1 MQKKHFH
8 STLKSW
14 SGIIISVIV
23 LTISSRTSAQNIDYA
38 RFLMDSLSA
47 PGLHGRGYVNYGAHQ
62 AAEFLVREM
71 ASNGIKPFTDSYSQ
85 TFGLNVNT
93 FPGSMMINIDGI
105 RMEAGSEFIVS
116 ASSPS
121 VNQVFDLLFTDEDF
135 FKNEKKIR
143 KLAGKDLKTTM
154 LAFDRSALEGE
165 AAYLAD
171 SLLTYNFLG
180 AGGFVLINSK
190 NKLVWSVWP
199 GENQK
204 KFPVIEILE
213 DALPRKPKNIA
224 LSIDAEYLTNHSVR
238 NITGYIPG
246 AVSPDTFMVFTAH
259 YDHLGRMGRETY
271 FPGANDNASG
281 VAMMLD
287 LARHFS
293 DTANQSPYSIAFIA
307 LTAEEMGL
315 KGSEYFVENPWFPL
329 ASIRF
334 LINLD
339 MVGTGSEGITIVNGT
354 IYEDAFETLVKINAD
369 NNYIPKVAKRGESCN
384 SDHCPFYQK
393 GVPSIFIYSLG
404 NEHRE
409 YHSIYD
415 QSHRVPF
422 TEYEDIFRLL
432 RDFVLT
438 Y

>member
-71 ASNGIKPFTDSYSQ
+71 ASIGIKPFTDSYSQ
-85 TFGLNVNT
+85 TFNLNVNT
-93 FPGSMMINIDGI
+93 FPGSMMVNIDGI
-105 RMEAGSEFIVS
+105 RLEAGSEFIVS

-143 KLAGKDLKTTM
+143 KLAGKDLKNNL
-154 LAFDRSALEGE
+154 LAFDRSVLEGE
-165 AAYLAD
+165 AAKLAD
-171 SLLTYNFLG
+171 SLLAYNFLG
-180 AGGFVLINSK
+180 AGGFLLINSN

-213 DALPRKPKNIA
+213 DALPRKSKNIA
-224 LSIDAEYLTNHSVR
+224 LSIDAEYLSNHSVR

-246 AVSPDTFMVFTAH
+246 AVSPDTFIVFTAH
-259 YDHLGRMGRETY
+259 YDHLGRMGRDTY

-307 LTAEEMGL
+307 LAAEEMGL
-315 KGSEYFVENPWFPL
+315 KGSEYFVENPFLPL
-329 ASIRF
+329 GNIRF

-339 MVGTGSEGITIVNGT
+339 MVGTGSDGITVVNGT
-354 IYEDAFETLVKINAD
+354 VYENAFETLLKINAD

-384 SDHCPFYQK
+384 SDHCPFYKK

-404 NEHRE
+404 NEYRE

-415 QSHRVPF
+415 QSYRVPF